1 MFSASTGGHR
11 NWALGRVIILPSL
24 SWEIEGRLCPETR
37 SGWWRGVLTHL
48 EHKVHTSSRQAS
60 GCLGTLLSSSFPEGQ
75 AHSLSPQRGPV
86 PCSLSPGHT
95 TGVLWH
101 PHPIALGAAQG
112 LPQAR
117 AASGRRRPDT
127 PACYFPRL

>member
-11 NWALGRVIILPSL
+11 SWALGRVIILPSL

-60 GCLGTLLSSSFPEGQ
+60 GCLETSSPP
-75 AHSLSPQRGPV
+75 HIPRGKHIP
-86 PCSLSPGHT
+86 
-95 TGVLWH
+95 
-101 PHPIALGAAQG
+101 
-112 LPQAR
+112 
-117 AASGRRRPDT
+117 
-127 PACYFPRL
+127 